1 MLALVVPSAA
11 FAQSGSSSPSNAQY
25 QPVNQQIAAA
35 GGSGG
40 PSSGPSA
47 AAAGGGG
54 SSGGGSIAGLPFTGL
69 DLGVLAFAAVALL
82 GAGVTLRRLSDPA
95 RHSSS

>member
-1 MLALVVPSAA
+1 MLSLVVPSAA
-11 FAQSGSSSPSNAQY
+11 IAQSGSSSPSNAQY

-47 AAAGGGG
+47 ATSGGG

-82 GAGVTLRRLSDPA
+82 GTGVTLRRLSDPA